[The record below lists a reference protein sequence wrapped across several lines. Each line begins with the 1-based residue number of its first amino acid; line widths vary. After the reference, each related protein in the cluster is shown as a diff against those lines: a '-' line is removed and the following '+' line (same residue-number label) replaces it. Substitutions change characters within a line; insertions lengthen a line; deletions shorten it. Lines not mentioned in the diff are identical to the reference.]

1 MAHEALRGDQVGS
14 RLGTDENDEE
24 FDDENYKR
32 LDPRSALGVVA
43 ERVSCRVWLPVLPPC
58 STQFCACR
66 YVLGGDTFKV
76 DGGERQ

>member
-1 MAHEALRGDQVGS
+1 MTHEALRGDQVGS

-43 ERVSCRVWLPVLPPC
+43 ERVSCVCGSPC
-58 STQFCACR
+58 FRHAMLRTQVC
-66 YVLGGDTFKV
+66 T
-76 DGGERQ
+76 